1 MPSKKIAFQG
11 EPGAYS
17 EEALFLL
24 APDAESQPHREF
36 RDVAQAVLD
45 RRAHYGLLP
54 IENSLVGSIATNFD
68 LIAESGLAIVGE
80 VVSAVQRCLLGV
92 PGAGRAALRRVLSHP
107 VALAQ
112 CERFLRELSGVEVVA
127 FYDTA
132 GAAAEVARRHDASLG
147 AVAGALAA
155 RRYGLDVVAE
165 RIEDEPH
172 NQTRFLLVARDATA
186 PPPDI
191 PAKTTLR
198 LKLPHRP
205 GTLARA
211 LAPFAEAGLNLT
223 KLESRPDRSTPW
235 EYLFYLDVEARA
247 DEPAM
252 RAAREAPP
260 REIHRDTERHDDQSQ
275 PRVARLLEQQVHAQH
290 ARSQDVERRQPG
302 IAGGPD
308 RALGVGPLRPQQE
321 QADSGQHVEQQ
332 RREDDVVEQLAV
344 GPGEAQQGGPHRL
357 YDERDGGRLVRG
369 MQHADRA

>member
-1 MPSKKIAFQG
+1 MLNNRIAFQG

-24 APDAESQPHREF
+24 HPDAASLPCREF
-36 RDVAQAVLD
+36 RDVAAAVLES
-45 RRAHYGLLP
+45 RARYGLLP

-68 LIAESGLAIVGE
+68 LIADSGLAIVGE
-80 VVSAVQRCLLGV
+80 VVSPVHHCLLGI
-92 PGAGRAALRRVLSHP
+92 PGVERAALRRVLSHP

-112 CERFLRELSGVEVVA
+112 CERFLRELSGVEIVA

-132 GAAAEVARRHDASLG
+132 GAAAEVARRRDASLG

-155 RRYGLDVVAE
+155 PRYGPDVVAE
-165 RIEDEPH
+165 RIGGEPH
-172 NQTRFLLVARDATA
+172 NQTRFLLVAREATA
-186 PPPDI
+186 PPPDVA
-191 PAKTTLR
+191 AKTTLR

-252 RAAREAPP
+252 RAARAALAGQGRVLPLPGASPRFAP
-260 REIHRDTERHDDQSQ
+260 
-275 PRVARLLEQQVHAQH
+275 
-290 ARSQDVERRQPG
+290 
-302 IAGGPD
+302 
-308 RALGVGPLRPQQE
+308 RA
-321 QADSGQHVEQQ
+321 
-332 RREDDVVEQLAV
+332 
-344 GPGEAQQGGPHRL
+344 
-357 YDERDGGRLVRG
+357 
-369 MQHADRA
+369 

>member
-80 VVSAVQRCLLGV
+80 VVSAVHHCLLGV

-132 GAAAEVARRHDASLG
+132 GAAAEVARRHDASLERLP
-147 AVAGALAA
+147 AV
-155 RRYGLDVVAE
+155 RPAE
-165 RIEDEPH
+165 V
-172 NQTRFLLVARDATA
+172 L
-186 PPPDI
+186 
-191 PAKTTLR
+191 KLR
-198 LKLPHRP
+198 LRELPRI
-205 GTLARA
+205 ARA
-211 LAPFAEAGLNLT
+211 LHHVAMGVAGVAVAAPELAPHVRVQRPEVHPGLL
-223 KLESRPDRSTPW
+223 W
-235 EYLFYLDVEARA
+235 
-247 DEPAM
+247 
-252 RAAREAPP
+252 
-260 REIHRDTERHDDQSQ
+260 
-275 PRVARLLEQQVHAQH
+275 
-290 ARSQDVERRQPG
+290 
-302 IAGGPD
+302 
-308 RALGVGPLRPQQE
+308 
-321 QADSGQHVEQQ
+321 
-332 RREDDVVEQLAV
+332 
-344 GPGEAQQGGPHRL
+344 
-357 YDERDGGRLVRG
+357 
-369 MQHADRA
+369 